1 MITNVHAYLETN
13 GLHCVAFQFTTP
25 GTPPGNTK
33 EAALELK
40 RWCTENYGLGYANY
54 TDKPTNA
61 ERMCDCQWVTQ
72 YVEWGEIYFKEGPAL
87 AHFLMTWMK

>member
-1 MITNVHAYLETN
+1 MITNVHTYLETN
-13 GLHCVAFQFTTP
+13 GLHCVAFQFVGLDPRRADVTERA
-25 GTPPGNTK
+25 N
-33 EAALELK
+33 ELK

-54 TDKPTNA
+54 TDNPTNA
-61 ERMCDCQWVTQ
+61 ERMRDCQWVTQ